1 MMFYARLAFFNFST
15 YLAYPVEFLSASL
28 RPVFDL
34 GFRLLFWAVVARS
47 AQETVNFHHIVAYFL
62 LVAGVGSI
70 TLFEGMRFSQ
80 VLSRAVKSGELNNAL
95 IKPVK
100 VLRYY
105 LASLYG
111 SRGIPT
117 IFGILFFSFGIIIE
131 PPRSL
136 VNIALF
142 TLMLAIAFSVSIGIN
157 ILLGTIALYWTEASS
172 IKNVVMHLST
182 VFSGSLIPLNYF
194 PPTLHLLAVCLPF
207 GAVIFGP
214 VQALSV
220 ESISTL
226 IPFMISGGIWAI
238 ILPIVATRFWQ
249 RSLRRYEA
257 IGI

>member
-1 MMFYARLAFFNFST
+1 M
-15 YLAYPVEFLSASL
+15 
-28 RPVFDL
+28 
-34 GFRLLFWAVVARS
+34 ARS
-47 AQETVNFHHIVAYFL
+47 APGTVNFHHIVAYFL
-62 LVAGVGSI
+62 LVAGVGSV

-100 VLRYY
+100 LLRYY

-117 IFGILFFSFGIIIE
+117 LFGMLFFVFGLIIE
-131 PPRSL
+131 PPRSFL
-136 VNIALF
+136 NVGLF
-142 TLMLAIAFSVSIGIN
+142 FLMLVIAFCVSIGIN

-172 IKNVVMHLST
+172 IKNVVMHIST
-182 VFSGSLIPLNYF
+182 IFSGSLIPLNYF
-194 PPTLHLLAVCLPF
+194 PPTLHAVAVVLPF

-214 VQALSV
+214 VQALSTV
-220 ESISTL
+220 SISSL
-226 IPFMISGGIWAI
+226 MPFIISGGVWAV

-249 RSLRRYEA
+249 RSLRHYEA